1 MEGPSEV
8 VEGRRAWRE
17 LGEVCVPVGY
27 EEAEDEEVVM

>member
-8 VEGRRAWRE
+8 AEGRRAWCE

-27 EEAEDEEVVM
+27 EEAEEVM